1 MLDNGT
7 LSVFSIE
14 KFEFILTQQVL
25 DGAIINIEAIF
36 MKDEQNQSQILLI
49 QGKEGEIVILSH
61 NLDSNSTEILLR
73 WKDPE
78 IVGFTKVSINNRIW
92 TSQTKEQDSCFN
104 ERNQIFRGLD
114 DLRFYYPDNNDQN
127 ILAFNLIEKDF
138 KKQDL
143 MIPPPKAGAKEI
155 SVCCLKHVAF
165 EDQQGNIQE
174 YVLTAE
180 ENSRLGILSINKEK
194 FNKSKFK
201 ELYQHKTQ
209 SYAHF
214 ILPYQIVKDNDKIL
228 LKVLVGLNVEDT
240 IIMSIDLQN
249 QQILTSKLFQFSSGL
264 KPGITNGLMF
274 RQGKYILIST
284 SDFRVKIY
292 RTKDFKQIVS
302 LNMHDNYVNNILL
315 ISPEESQ
322 KEYLISCSE
331 DKDFC
336 ILDFS
341 SLKK

>member
-1 MLDNGT
+1 LKEKDN
-7 LSVFSIE
+7 LE
-14 KFEFILTQQVL
+14 K
-25 DGAIINIEAIF
+25 
-36 MKDEQNQSQILLI
+36 NQSQILFI

-78 IVGFTKVSINNRIW
+78 IVGFTKVSVNNKIW
-92 TSQTKEQDSCFN
+92 RSQTKDQKSHFN
-104 ERNQIFRGLD
+104 EQNQVFQSLD
-114 DLRFYYPDNNDQN
+114 DLKFYYPDNNDQN
-127 ILAFNLIEKDF
+127 MFAFNLKEKDF
-138 KKQDL
+138 KKEDL

-155 SVCCLKHVAF
+155 TVCCLKYISF
-165 EDQQGNIQE
+165 EDQQGSIQE
-174 YVLTAE
+174 FVLTAE
-180 ENSRLGILSINKEK
+180 ENSRLGIISINKDK

-214 ILPYQIVKDNDKIL
+214 ILPYQIVKENEKNL

-240 IIMSIDLQN
+240 IILSIDLQTHQVVSSN
-249 QQILTSKLFQFSSGL
+249 LYQFSSAI

-274 RQGKYILIST
+274 RDGKYILIST
-284 SDFRVKIY
+284 SDFRVKIC

-302 LNMHDNYVNNILL
+302 LNMHDNYVNDILL
-315 ISPEESQ
+315 ISSEENQ

-331 DKDFC
+331 DKDFSV
-336 ILDFS
+336 LDFS